1 MTPIT
6 ETLEPDTQAL
16 VERTEIIAK
25 DFEGYQIVNNDAYAF
40 AGEHL
45 KKIKSL
51 YSEVDA
57 KRKSMTTP
65 LDEAKKRIMDF
76 FRVPLDKLTKV
87 EGNIKGAMLT
97 FQRQQE
103 EIRRKEE
110 ARLQELARREEE
122 KRKKALEERAKKAE
136 AKGDLAKAE
145 ELLAKKEEAF
155 VPAPIVESQVQKV
168 EGVKTVKIWKFR
180 VVNAA
185 KIPRDYL
192 CVDEKKIG
200 AVAKA
205 TKGTLKIEGVE
216 IYSEDVISSGRF

>member
-16 VERTEIIAK
+16 VERAEVIAK
-25 DFEGYQIVNNDAYAF
+25 DFDGYQIINNDAYTF

-45 KKIKSL
+45 KKIKAL
-51 YSEVDA
+51 YAEVDD
-57 KRKSMTTP
+57 KRKSMTKP

-76 FRVPLDKLTKV
+76 FKGPLDKLTRV

-110 ARLQELARREEE
+110 ARQQELARKEEE
-122 KRKKALEERAKKAE
+122 RRKKALEERAAKAE
-136 AKGDLAKAE
+136 AKGNAEKAE
-145 ELLAKKEEAF
+145 ELRQQKEEVF
-155 VPAPIVESQVQKV
+155 VPAPVIESQVQKV
-168 EGVKTVKIWKFR
+168 EGVKTMKVWKFR
-180 VVNAA
+180 VTNAA
-185 KIPRDYL
+185 KIPREYL

-200 AVAKA
+200 AVVKA